1 MADRVI
7 IMSQDEYDDVLHGLD
22 GLPFDVNRQE
32 ASNGKFVRSVITV
45 SKKQLEDALKA
56 REFEQVKPQDGSNI
70 NFGAKVEWKD

>member
-22 GLPFDVNRQE
+22 GLPFSIDRQE
-32 ASNGKFVRSVITV
+32 ASNGKFVRSIITV

-56 REFEQVKPQDGSNI
+56 REFEQMKPQDGSDI
-70 NFGAKVEWKD
+70 NFGAKVEWED

>member
-22 GLPFDVNRQE
+22 GLTFDVNRQE

-56 REFEQVKPQDGSNI
+56 REFEQVKPQDGSDI
-70 NFGAKVEWKD
+70 NFEAKVEWKD

>member
-22 GLPFDVNRQE
+22 GLPFDVNRQD

-70 NFGAKVEWKD
+70 NFAAKVEWKD

>member
-7 IMSQDEYDDVLHGLD
+7 IMSQDEYDGLD

-56 REFEQVKPQDGSNI
+56 REFEQVKPQDGSDI
-70 NFGAKVEWKD
+70 NFEAKVEWKD